1 MKRWMYTHTIFT
13 QLVVF
18 TLVISLIPTL
28 LITGFLFSQMESMVK
43 RELLNSYDQMT
54 SQYMKNLEDK
64 LSQYRNSIEVIAG
77 NSTILETLDNRKD
90 NAYSKGE
97 RISGE
102 ITKSLLLDKQRE
114 IRNCMLYSS
123 ISDNPVYG
131 IRVTMESVAKREEW
145 YSQKQDIKGDSFLYV
160 SSVGDTP
167 ILSFVKMVERVDVRS
182 YARQKL
188 GFLKL
193 DLYLDQL
200 FEPAWSNEK
209 PDSQYGVA
217 VRAANGSIFYSS
229 SQTIRSAAE
238 TLQDSAGSPESPG
251 YMVEQRN
258 IPGMDLDI
266 LLFFN
271 NSQLAARRSK
281 VRGLVLPSVLAVSLI
296 VILGA
301 WIYTRC
307 FSDRIEC
314 LVKKFK
320 IAETGDLTI
329 TDPIGGKDEIAEL
342 DRQFSHMLKKLEEL
356 IRKNYIWQLENKEAQ
371 LKNLQLQI
379 NPHFLYNTL
388 EAISSLAA
396 VKQVFGVCDICQ
408 KLGEIF
414 RYSLGKDY
422 GELVTVA
429 QELHHVENYIFI
441 KKQSYRNR
449 FEVFYNISV
458 NTEEVLMIRFLLQP
472 IVENAILHGL
482 VKRTARG
489 TMEISV
495 CEEEDCLMISIEDD
509 GVGMDVQTVERLNRE
524 MNEPGHGTETDKSI
538 GIRNVNQRIKLACGS
553 EYGIHIRSE
562 LHDGSRFDIRLP
574 LLRKGEILDEKEAV
588 DRR

>member
-1 MKRWMYTHTIFT
+1 MKKWLYTHSIFT

-18 TLVISLIPTL
+18 TLAISLVPAL
-28 LITGFLFSQMESMVK
+28 LITGFLFSRMESMVR
-43 RELLNSYDQMT
+43 RELLSSHDQMI
-54 SQYMKNLEDK
+54 SQYMKNLEEK
-64 LSQYRNSIEVIAG
+64 LSRYRNSIEVIAG

-90 NAYSKGE
+90 NAYRKGK

-102 ITKSLLLDKQRE
+102 ITKSLLLDRQRE

-123 ISDNPVYG
+123 ISANPVYG
-131 IRVTMESVAKREEW
+131 LRVTMESEAKREEW
-145 YSQKQDIKGDSFLYV
+145 YSRKQVMKGDSFLYV
-160 SSVGDTP
+160 SNVGNTP
-167 ILSFVKMVERVDVRS
+167 ILSFVKTVERVDVRS

-193 DLYLDQL
+193 DLYMDQL
-200 FEPAWSNEK
+200 FEPAWSKEK

-217 VRAANGSIFYSS
+217 VRAADGRIFYSS
-229 SQTIRSAAE
+229 GKAIRSAAAA
-238 TLQDSAGSPESPG
+238 LQDSPGSPESPG
-251 YMVEQRN
+251 YTVELRYL
-258 IPGMDLDI
+258 PDMGLDI
-266 LLFFN
+266 LLFFD
-271 NSQLAARRSK
+271 NSQLAARRSE

-296 VILGA
+296 VVLGT
-301 WIYTRC
+301 WIYTRS
-307 FSDRIEC
+307 FSGRIEC

-329 TDPIGGKDEIAEL
+329 TDPIGGRDEIAEL
-342 DRQFSHMLKKLEEL
+342 DRQFSHMLEKLEKL

-396 VKQVFGVCDICQ
+396 VKRVFCICDICQ

-414 RYSLGKDY
+414 CYSLGKDY

-509 GVGMDVQTVERLNRE
+509 GVGMDVQKAERLDRE
-524 MNEPGHGTETDKSI
+524 MNEPGRTETDKSI
-538 GIRNVNQRIKLACGS
+538 GIRNVNQRIKLACGPG
-553 EYGIHIRSE
+553 YGIHIRSE
-562 LHDGSRFDIRLP
+562 LHYGSRFDIRLP
-574 LLRKGEILDEKEAV
+574 LIRRGEVPDEKEAA